1 MRFDYRRIATTCLAG
16 TALFAQMAC
25 AQSPATPAAHPGAGR
40 GPINRPPDP
49 RVQQRKYRLADT
61 HEDLLYALFVS
72 SRVTKDKAA
81 PSDCCAKRL
90 GRRSC
95 RGRDGHH

>member
-1 MRFDYRRIATTCLAG
+1 MRIDCRRIATIGLAG
-16 TALFAQMAC
+16 AALFAQMAF
-25 AQSPATPAAHPGAGR
+25 AQSPATPTAQPGAGR

-81 PSDCCAKRL
+81 PSDCCPARL
-90 GRRSC
+90 GRRS
-95 RGRDGHH
+95 